1 MSRMPNRTS
10 IAALV
15 AVALTMSVL
24 GGAVL
29 LAPAEAD
36 AYISEPFTGSSLATP
51 SNWSTSNSGSGPVC
65 LTALSSSAPAIS
77 LNGGTT
83 LPGCTSSPV
92 TVGSGA
98 LRLVAPITGQ
108 SSSLFYKQAQS
119 TTYGLEI
126 TFTMAMQGSGGAGT
140 IGNGMSFF
148 LKDGSNATDTAGPGG
163 APLGYARYAESGVP
177 QAAGVPGG
185 LVGVGFDVYGGFG
198 DSDYFATNGCD
209 AGTGAGS
216 AGPSSTLQPNMLG
229 VRGADTSASKNGSA
243 GYCWISGTTSVGG
256 NLYGASVDAA
266 KRKVRIVVDPKTAAR
281 PKVMV
286 YLGAAGG
293 GPVPGTPTLEFDQ
306 PQQLKDATSFKFG
319 FSASTGL
326 AVLGAYVWDV
336 LITKPNTQILYAV
349 PGNYTYVYGTNPGTI
364 TPSVVYQT
372 TLGAPASVV
381 ADPTAGNT
389 GWTAPTCSATG
400 TFNDSTNAGT
410 STGAISCTGGDG
422 GLLYTLDTTSVA
434 NVIVSKATALCSVT
448 PYTAGYTG
456 SSITATGSCTGV
468 GGATVTGLDL
478 TRTTHTSVG
487 TYTDSWTF
495 TNANYSDASGTVTN
509 TINALAP
516 SVPAA
521 PTSSAVGNGTVTL
534 AWVAPAAN
542 GAALSGYNVQV
553 ATSAGGSYA
562 DASGCASLAVVT
574 TCTATGLINGTSYYF
589 KVRATN
595 SAGDG
600 SYSPAGAG
608 FTPTTVPSA
617 PAAPTS
623 SAVGNGT
630 VTLAW
635 VAPAANGAALSGYN
649 VQVATSAGGSY
660 ADASGCASLAVVTTC
675 TATGLTN
682 GTAYY
687 FKVRATN
694 SAGNGDYS
702 PASAGFTPA
711 IAPSTPAAPT
721 SASVGNGTV
730 TLAWVA
736 PAANGAAITGYNVQV
751 AAIAGGSYADA
762 TGCTSL
768 AVVTTCTATGLIN
781 GTSYYFKVLATSAAG
796 SSIYSAAS
804 AAFMP
809 VWTPATPT
817 APTSLVQGDG
827 TVTLAWVAPATNG
840 AALSGYNVQVATS
853 AGGSYADATG
863 CASLAVV
870 TTCMATGLING
881 TSYYFKVRATNSIGN
896 GTYSLASAAFTPIA
910 AATKPSTPGAPT
922 STSVGNGT
930 VSLLWVAPAADGA
943 AITGYNMQVATSASG
958 TYADATGCAGL
969 GVVLTCT
976 ATGLTNGT
984 EYFFKVRATNS
995 VGNSAYSAASAAFTP
1010 AAVPLAPA
1018 APTSTAVGN
1027 GTVTLAWAPPSP
1039 NGAVISGYNVQV
1051 ATSAGGPFA
1060 DVAGCSNL
1068 GVVTGCTAIGLVSG
1082 RQYFFQVRANSA
1094 TGNSANSAS
1103 SAGFTPVAATGG
1115 SSTSTTTTPQTPTAT
1130 DSRLGPVLPGSNP
1143 NMPAAGMP
1151 LGASVL
1157 LINGQAQPVT
1167 TKPNALQNPTGLIAS
1182 GPGFTLQVEAR
1193 STAGRAIDLAPSGAL
1208 TLEPSGRVT
1217 VQGSGFAP
1225 NSNVVFYLF
1234 SDPRVLGTVTA
1245 GGSGILT
1252 GAVAMPGNVAT
1263 GRHTL
1268 QANGFGSD
1276 GTVRSLSLSVQVTAA
1291 TSAKGTTRTQRVT
1304 VRFMAGSAQLSP
1316 AAKTTLRSLVTARS
1330 ATATKTIV
1338 LGYMQSSDKST
1349 KGASLAQRRAISVAK
1364 YLKSLGLKGTV
1375 NSRGGGV
1382 AKKAGEAGRTVVVRL
1397 SYGT

>member
-595 SAGDG
+595 SAG
-600 SYSPAGAG
+600 
-608 FTPTTVPSA
+608 
-617 PAAPTS
+617 
-623 SAVGNGT
+623 
-630 VTLAW
+630 
-635 VAPAANGAALSGYN
+635 
-649 VQVATSAGGSY
+649 
-660 ADASGCASLAVVTTC
+660 
-675 TATGLTN
+675 
-682 GTAYY
+682 
-687 FKVRATN
+687 
-694 SAGNGDYS
+694 NGDYS

-751 AAIAGGSYADA
+751 AASAGGSYADA

-827 TVTLAWVAPATNG
+827 TVTHAWVAPATNG